1 MIRIPAIRFGKTYES
16 LDKAEVKDHRTGH
29 ETSQVSSVM
38 DGDIDGFI
46 EAYLKKKAMKGNEPL
61 TAVTDANDDL

>member
-1 MIRIPAIRFGKTYES
+1 M
-16 LDKAEVKDHRTGH
+16 VKDHRTGY

-61 TAVTDANDDL
+61 TAVGDEDSLSD